1 MREAIMDRTDPSERQ
16 LALFGIA
23 AHAIA
28 LVRDGLIRPGDL
40 AEITAVI
47 QALIKAEHEEGGR
60 T

>member
-1 MREAIMDRTDPSERQ
+1 MDRTDPSERQ